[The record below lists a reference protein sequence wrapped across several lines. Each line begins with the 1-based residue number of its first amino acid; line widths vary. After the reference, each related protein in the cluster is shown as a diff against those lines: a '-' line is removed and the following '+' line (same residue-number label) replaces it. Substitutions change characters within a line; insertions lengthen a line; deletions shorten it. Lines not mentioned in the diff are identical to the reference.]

1 MGRIQ
6 RGKRILGKMD
16 KGGEGK
22 KRGERG
28 KREQESEEG
37 EGRV

>member
-22 KRGERG
+22 KEEREGRGS
-28 KREQESEEG
+28 KRVKRG